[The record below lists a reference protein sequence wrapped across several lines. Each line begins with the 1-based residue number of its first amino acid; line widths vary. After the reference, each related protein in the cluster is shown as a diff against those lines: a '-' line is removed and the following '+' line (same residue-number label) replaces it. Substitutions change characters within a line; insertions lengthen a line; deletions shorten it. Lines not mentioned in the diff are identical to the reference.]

1 MLTQNKL
8 ECLFLASIFSSGPYL
23 MAKEELTPMWHLTV
37 IIPLAPNISLGWK
50 YLKGTNALA
59 YQTTA
64 TMTEKKGFITSTTDG
79 QGQGRFCRHRLQ
91 IFVRYKSFVLRLS
104 FFLSLILS
112 VNNCILLYC

>member
-8 ECLFLASIFSSGPYL
+8 ECLFLTSIFSSGPYL
-23 MAKEELTPMWHLTV
+23 MAKEELTLVWHLIV
-37 IIPLAPNISLGWK
+37 PPNISLGWK